1 MYKRMAVMFFVLVLM
16 SMPALAADNP
26 AIEGVY
32 ENVPGHTLSFDGKEV
47 EIIEFLNFYCGHCY
61 SFEKDIPVIKGNFP
75 KKIRWK
81 TVPLYWGKSAKAVE
95 AFFLAEEAGKGEEMK
110 QAIFKAHFVDKRDIS
125 LMNVLESLAV
135 ELGLG
140 FDFSRRLRAGE
151 KAKDVGEALLL
162 SQSYKIDAT
171 PTLIIAGNLKAV
183 SGASGNGPNAF
194 RNNVITIVRSLFKK

>member
-1 MYKRMAVMFFVLVLM
+1 MIKRIAAMLFIGVLM
-16 SMPALAADNP
+16 SMPALAADTP
-26 AIEGVY
+26 EIEGIY

-135 ELGLG
+135 ELGVG

-162 SQSYKIDAT
+162 SQSYKIEAT

-183 SGASGNGPNAF
+183 SGASGHGPNAF